1 VSWSYDHLEDAE
13 KALLERCSVFA
24 GGFDLES
31 ACVVGG
37 FDDDYVVLDLLDALV
52 RKSLL
57 AVDRTSG
64 RTRFSMLETIRQFA
78 EEQLAA
84 HGQSADVRT
93 THARYFADRE
103 PDVLSLWDSLRQ
115 REAYDWFTRELANLR
130 TAFRW
135 AADQGDLDLAAPIAT
150 SAAFLGFR
158 VETYEPIAWAEELI
172 EPARAADFPRLALLY
187 AMAAQCWMPGRMEAA
202 VGYSEAGQIVFSE
215 DCEVLPYEVESLLVS
230 VYQAIGQPE
239 RAVEWWR
246 AQLAHG
252 LNPQIFTRG
261 ALVLALTVA
270 GSFEEAMAVATGL
283 VDAAEATHNPCAL
296 SFALFAYGYAVCDAD
311 PGAALAAVRRGLV
324 VAQESGN
331 RGIESFQVDGL
342 ARLEAKYGEPL
353 AALDDLSLAIRNY
366 HDSGNVILVH
376 SPLAVLAA
384 LFHRLGHHEAAAT
397 IAGFAFNPLTAGWF
411 PEITTAIAHLRDVL
425 GVQAYESL
433 ARKGEA
439 MTTAAMVTY
448 AYDQIDQARA
458 ELNAV
463 SK

>member
-1 VSWSYDHLEDAE
+1 MTGSSY
-13 KALLERCSVFA
+13 
-24 GGFDLES
+24 
-31 ACVVGG
+31 
-37 FDDDYVVLDLLDALV
+37 
-52 RKSLL
+52 
-57 AVDRTSG
+57 
-64 RTRFSMLETIRQFA
+64 
-78 EEQLAA
+78 
-84 HGQSADVRT
+84 
-93 THARYFADRE
+93 
-103 PDVLSLWDSLRQ
+103 
-115 REAYDWFTRELANLR
+115 ELANLR

-150 SAAFLGFR
+150 CAAFLGYR

-215 DCEVLPYEVESLLVS
+215 GCQGPPYDVESLVVS

-239 RAVEWWR
+239 RALEWWR
-246 AQLAHG
+246 THLAHDRH
-252 LNPQIFTRG
+252 PTIFTRG

-270 GSFEEAMAVATGL
+270 ASPEEAMTVATGL
-283 VDAAEATHNPCAL
+283 IDAAEATHNPCAL
-296 SFALFAYGYAVCDAD
+296 SFALFAYGLAFRDAN

-324 VAQESGN
+324 VAHDSGN

-342 ARLEAKYGEPL
+342 ARLEAKYGDPL
-353 AALDDLSLAIRNY
+353 AARDYLSLAIRNY
-366 HDSGNVILVH
+366 HDSGNVTLVH